1 MMGVTVPPT
10 GSLHDLSIL
19 IRFFGALSDADTAKE
34 ALEQCIA
41 ERTKAE
47 ALAEEARAMQ
57 ASLAEAKRDSELAA
71 QVARQAQEQAERSQ
85 AQAEAAVNDMAQKR
99 QAFLEAEV
107 QHRAWLDETVRQIE
121 VQKELAAARIKE
133 ADQKVVDVDRVL
145 GELSKDREHWASV
158 NAEVEALKA
167 ELETKL
173 AAIRA
178 AAGV

>member
-41 ERTKAE
+41 ERAKAE
-47 ALAEEARAMQ
+47 AMVEEARSMQ
-57 ASLAEAKRDSELAA
+57 TGLETARRDVELATTA
-71 QVARQAQEQAERSQ
+71 SRQAEEQAQRSQ
-85 AQAEAAVNDMAQKR
+85 AQAEAAVADMAQKR
-99 QAFLEAEV
+99 QAFLDAEV
-107 QHRAWLDETVRQIE
+107 QHRAWLDESVRQVEI
-121 VQKELAAARIKE
+121 QKELAADRIKE
-133 ADQKVVDVDRVL
+133 ADHKLSEVDRIL
-145 GELSKDREHWASV
+145 GEVNKEREAQAALR
-158 NAEVEALKA
+158 AEAEAVKVD
-167 ELETKL
+167 LETKL